1 MRRYGVI
8 FLITSLLLMVVTSLA
23 AGEEKPYQGST
34 VRVLLEDTP
43 WHRNIESAIPKFQ
56 EQTGISVFMEF
67 LPSEAERER
76 TNLDL
81 TTGAGSYDVF
91 LTDQMF
97 IQKFVKMDVL
107 EPLNQFIEN
116 PDFNQP
122 EEYVLDDYEEAV
134 LGLAT
139 YNDQL

>member
-8 FLITSLLLMVVTSLA
+8 FLITSLLLMVITSIA

-67 LPSEAERER
+67 LPSESERER
-76 TNLDL
+76 TNLKKIAQQNHWLVDGQEQSHL
-81 TTGAGSYDVF
+81 APSTTYSRKIRHEMV
-91 LTDQMF
+91 
-97 IQKFVKMDVL
+97 I
-107 EPLNQFIEN
+107 N
-116 PDFNQP
+116 PKSSDRKT
-122 EEYVLDDYEEAV
+122 L
-134 LGLAT
+134 L
-139 YNDQL
+139 

>member
-8 FLITSLLLMVVTSLA
+8 FLITSLLLMVINSIA

-67 LPSEAERER
+67 LPSESNEKERR
-76 TNLDL
+76 FRPHNRS
-81 TTGAGSYDVF
+81 GSY
-91 LTDQMF
+91 
-97 IQKFVKMDVL
+97 
-107 EPLNQFIEN
+107 
-116 PDFNQP
+116 
-122 EEYVLDDYEEAV
+122 ACS
-134 LGLAT
+134 
-139 YNDQL
+139 